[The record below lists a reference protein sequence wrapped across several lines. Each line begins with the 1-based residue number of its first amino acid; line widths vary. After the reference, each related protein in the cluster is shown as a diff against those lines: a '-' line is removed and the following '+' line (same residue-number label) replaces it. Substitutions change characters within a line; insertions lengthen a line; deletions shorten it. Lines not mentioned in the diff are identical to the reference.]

1 MLEQFFGMGLA
12 EWLAV
17 LLALAYLL
25 LAIRQNPWCWAC
37 AAASALIYLVVFAR
51 AGLQMQSALQLF
63 YIAMA
68 AYGWYAWRGGPGATA
83 RRPVS
88 RWPVSRH
95 LAAAALVLA
104 AALANG
110 YLIGRGREF
119 VPYLDA
125 LIAWASVLTTWMV
138 AQKLLEN
145 WLYWIVI
152 DLVAAALYWSLGLYP
167 TALLFLLYAA
177 IAVRGYSAWK
187 QSMDSDTGNVARMHA

>member
-1 MLEQFFGMGLA
+1 MLEQTFGMGLA

-63 YIAMA
+63 FIVMA
-68 AYGWYAWRGGPGATA
+68 AYGWYAWRGGDRAVA

-88 RWPVSRH
+88 RWPAVRH
-95 LAAAALVLA
+95 LAAIALVFA
-104 AALANG
+104 ASLANG
-110 YLIGRGREF
+110 YLIGRGGGF
-119 VPYLDA
+119 VPYVDA
-125 LIAWASVLTTWMV
+125 FIAWASVLTTWMV
-138 AQKLLEN
+138 AHKLLEN

-152 DLVAAALYWSLGLYP
+152 DLVAAALYFSLGLYP
-167 TALLFLLYAA
+167 TAMLFVLYAA
-177 IAVRGYSAWK
+177 IAVRGYKAWK

>member
-1 MLEQFFGMGLA
+1 MLEQFLGMALA
-12 EWLAV
+12 EWVAV

-63 YIAMA
+63 YIGMA
-68 AYGWYAWRGGPGATA
+68 GYGWHAWRGGHASTA

-88 RWPVSRH
+88 RWPASRH

-104 AALANG
+104 AALVNG
-110 YLIGRGREF
+110 YLIGRGNEF
-119 VPYLDA
+119 VPYVDA
-125 LIAWASVLTTWMV
+125 FIAWASVLTTWMV

-152 DLVAAALYWSLGLYP
+152 DLVAAALYLSLGLYP

-177 IAVRGYSAWK
+177 LAVRGYKAWR
-187 QSMDSDTGNVARMHA
+187 QSMASDPGNLARVHA